1 MEIAEILIWL
11 NVPSQVHESCA
22 FRVSEVK
29 LLIESMFDGVI
40 RSEGTIVQDG
50 GRGSDLPID
59 GLKRLLLTYVTQK
72 HYHGKEIE
80 TVESTRHDVKG
91 AS

>member
-1 MEIAEILIWL
+1 MIELFLILLSI
-11 NVPSQVHESCA
+11 PSEVHKSCA
-22 FRVSEVK
+22 FRVNDVK

-50 GRGSDLPID
+50 GSGSDLPID
-59 GLKRLLLTYVTQK
+59 GLKKLLLTYIAYK
-72 HYHGKEIE
+72 HYRVKEIE

>member
-1 MEIAEILIWL
+1 MIELFLILLSI
-11 NVPSQVHESCA
+11 PSEVHKSCA
-22 FRVSEVK
+22 FRVNDVK

-50 GRGSDLPID
+50 GSGSDLPID
-59 GLKRLLLTYVTQK
+59 GLKRLLLTYIAYK
-72 HYHGKEIE
+72 HYREKEIE

>member
-1 MEIAEILIWL
+1 MIELFLILLSI
-11 NVPSQVHESCA
+11 PSEVHKSCA
-22 FRVSEVK
+22 FRVNDVK

-50 GRGSDLPID
+50 GSGSDLPID
-59 GLKRLLLTYVTQK
+59 GLKRLLLTYIAYK
-72 HYHGKEIE
+72 HYRVKEIE

>member
-1 MEIAEILIWL
+1 MIELFLIWL
-11 NVPSQVHESCA
+11 SVPSEVHKSCP
-22 FRVSEVK
+22 FHVNDVK

-50 GRGSDLPID
+50 RSGSDLPID
-59 GLKRLLLTYVTQK
+59 GLKRLLLTYIAYK
-72 HYHGKEIE
+72 HYRVKEIE

>member
-50 GRGSDLPID
+50 GSGSDLPID

>member
-1 MEIAEILIWL
+1 MIKLFLILLSI
-11 NVPSQVHESCA
+11 PSEVHKSCA
-22 FRVSEVK
+22 FRVNDVK

-40 RSEGTIVQDG
+40 RSEGTIVKDG
-50 GRGSDLPID
+50 GSGSDLPID
-59 GLKRLLLTYVTQK
+59 GLKRLLLTYIAYK
-72 HYHGKEIE
+72 HYRVKEIE